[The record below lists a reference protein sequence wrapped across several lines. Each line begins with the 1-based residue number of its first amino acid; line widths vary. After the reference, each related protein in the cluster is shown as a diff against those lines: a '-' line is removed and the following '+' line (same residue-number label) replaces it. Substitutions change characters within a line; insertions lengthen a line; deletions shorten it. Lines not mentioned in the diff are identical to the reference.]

1 MHLVEGPENGFDN
14 IPKSVYWAIV
24 TMTTVGYGDIAPQTV
39 LGQALAAGVM
49 ILGYAIIIVPI
60 GVFSAEIVAARAESS
75 FIRAS
80 EHDSQDLIHDSP
92 LFAYLAP
99 GRFAAIDRSN
109 AFPFPAEMK
118 K

>member
-1 MHLVEGPENGFDN
+1 MNFIGTLLVSP
-14 IPKSVYWAIV
+14 WAISLSSFV
-24 TMTTVGYGDIAPQTV
+24 
-39 LGQALAAGVM
+39 
-49 ILGYAIIIVPI
+49 
-60 GVFSAEIVAARAESS
+60 SSS